1 LKTEYWKEEDRRQE
15 YRRQE
20 NEYFRGKKRLLS
32 LSSFLFLLLCLCDL
46 RVLCG
51 KGSYFFCAGL
61 WLILIFSRIRRMV
74 CP

>member
-32 LSSFLFLLLCLCDL
+32 VSSCLFLFLCLCDL

-51 KGSYFFCAGL
+51 KGSYFFCVGL
-61 WLILIFSRIRRMV
+61 WLILILSRIRRMV